1 MPFFQQLACVALMRM
16 TVLYISPELSKIFML
31 YIKALHLAGI
41 NSFKKMEEA
50 DSRRIE
56 IITGRKYPFGNHIK
70 DTLLSL
76 PPKIVMKIEEAECR
90 RPGKSKIVIT
100 LTRLS
105 QSVSSLKRHYADMVC
120 IRQYLTP
127 GLCLHSNTFTSK
139 LCMFLC
145 YSL

>member
-1 MPFFQQLACVALMRM
+1 M
-16 TVLYISPELSKIFML
+16 
-31 YIKALHLAGI
+31 AGI

-120 IRQYLTP
+120 I
-127 GLCLHSNTFTSK
+127 
-139 LCMFLC
+139 
-145 YSL
+145 